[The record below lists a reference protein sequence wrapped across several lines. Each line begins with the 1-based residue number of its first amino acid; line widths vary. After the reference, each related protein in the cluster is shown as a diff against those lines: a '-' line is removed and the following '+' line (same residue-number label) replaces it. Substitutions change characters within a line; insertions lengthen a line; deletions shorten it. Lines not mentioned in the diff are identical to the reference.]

1 MYDLVCIVPLY
12 GKNCKD
18 ISLRMV
24 SSLAIQETTYKVK
37 YMFFYDSTVDQD
49 AILQLMLLMRI
60 HSKDFDILYSSEV
73 CSGHKRN
80 IGLDFAEKNSKYVW
94 CLDQDDYLLRE
105 DAIQNIL
112 DFCLKRNIDIFKIK
126 YDLPGILDQEN
137 KNIISVIPTM
147 PWQYVVR
154 TDLINDCRFNENNE
168 YGSDIPYS
176 IRVLI
181 KTGYIKINDQ
191 LSINYIK
198 LPLSFSVSLYFY
210 NYLNPDSYMAEHALS
225 ESNKKDKEVDY
236 AYSELRKLR
245 EEFENR

>member
-12 GKNCKD
+12 GADCENV
-18 ISLRMV
+18 SLRMI
-24 SSLAIQETTYKVK
+24 SSLAIQKTSYKVK
-37 YMFFYDSTVDQD
+37 YLFYYDDTVSTFAVDQVKFLMGNRKLFYDIYKVD
-49 AILQLMLLMRI
+49 
-60 HSKDFDILYSSEV
+60 KT

-80 IGLDFAEKNSKYVW
+80 LGLEFAQKRSKYVW

-176 IRVLI
+176 IRVLV

-198 LPLSFSVSLYFY
+198 PPLSFSVSLYFY

-225 ESNKKDKEVDY
+225 ESSKKDHEVDY
-236 AYSELRKLR
+236 AYGELRKLR
-245 EEFENR
+245 AEFENR